1 MFRSFI
7 IPAREIALRPST
19 FGQLLLPSSTTL
31 ASQSKPL
38 VLPRAPLR
46 TGPSHD
52 IRSLASW
59 AHMFDIGEF
68 VEEFVRPACPRRN
81 DDVLVRSI
89 ARGVVIAHHGPNED
103 VIEDPVGVESMIL
116 SSGPNLPN
124 KSQRCPCL
132 DCFSSPGEG
141 DANTP
146 VVSQYHRHRLLP
158 NRDPR
163 DRLSRMMDHVVQ
175 QKLRASAMLVYRQ
188 HHQIRFRRRYG

>member
-19 FGQLLLPSSTTL
+19 FDQLLPSSTTL

-59 AHMFDIGEF
+59 AHMLDIGEF

-116 SSGPNLPN
+116 SSRPNLIN

-158 NRDPR
+158 FAIPGI
-163 DRLSRMMDHVVQ
+163 V
-175 QKLRASAMLVYRQ
+175 
-188 HHQIRFRRRYG
+188 